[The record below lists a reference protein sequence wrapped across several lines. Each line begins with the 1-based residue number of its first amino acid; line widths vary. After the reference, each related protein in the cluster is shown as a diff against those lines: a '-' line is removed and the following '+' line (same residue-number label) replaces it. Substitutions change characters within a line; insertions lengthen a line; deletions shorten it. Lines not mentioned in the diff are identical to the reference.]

1 MTATRWVTQR
11 PHSRVALAQSMPLYR
26 TVAAHD
32 LAAAYLGLLRAE
44 GGRLPPKNRLD
55 VTGLARAVPHLLLFA
70 LTRPDKC
77 IYRVA
82 GEEVKARIGRNPVGL
97 NYYDLV
103 PPERRANAMR
113 AMNMVIDVPCA
124 WRVEIEQSYSSG
136 IGRLVEAV
144 AFPLA
149 SAQAD
154 VDGFAVLADC
164 EIGPGARGAED
175 GVTLLGTNVIRR
187 DLIDIGFGVDETFE
201 DLVPAED

>member
-1 MTATRWVTQR
+1 MPATRWVTQR
-11 PHSRVALAQSMPLYR
+11 PHMRIALADSMPLYL
-26 TVAAHD
+26 TTACGD
-32 LAAAYLGLLRAE
+32 LAAAYLDLLRAE
-44 GGRLPPKNRLD
+44 GGRLPPKGRLD
-55 VTGLARAVPHLLLFA
+55 VTRLARAVPHLLLFA

-82 GEEVKARIGRNPVGL
+82 GEDVKARIGRNPAGL

-103 PPERRANAMR
+103 PPVRRTNAMW

-136 IGRLVEAV
+136 ISRLVEAA

-154 VDGFAVLADC
+154 VDGFVVLADC
-164 EIGPGARGAED
+164 MIGQGARGAED
-175 GVTLLGTNVIRR
+175 GVTLLGTNVVRR
-187 DLIDIGFGVDETFE
+187 DLIDIGFGVDGTFE